1 MLQLSALP
9 KRIYDAVAEAFPL
22 PRPQQPAP
30 RGAGEPGRARLR
42 GGVGCVW
49 VRGMG
54 GHAARKQRVED
65 GWTRAVTAVPLG
77 RLVPEPNGT
86 VVDRALSAVHCTD
99 EGTPAR

>member
-54 GHAARKQRVED
+54 RASGAQATCG
-65 GWTRAVTAVPLG
+65 GW
-77 RLVPEPNGT
+77 
-86 VVDRALSAVHCTD
+86 VDTYVLS
-99 EGTPAR
+99 